1 MAKTTKNE
9 LVKVDTDSGSRSF
22 NRFEFQLSQS
32 LHMAIDLYDQINYL
46 LILDHYD
53 DITVFDLDSE
63 PLAVS
68 YYQVKTSDGTI
79 TIDSAIKDG
88 WISKLYAQMQRPEN
102 WLVKE
107 LGLIT
112 NVPLTV
118 NFTAHSKKRKVDAS
132 GSDRYDAPK
141 TSFTKF
147 SKPVQDKLKDDIA
160 EHCGVSRDSVDLS
173 KFAHLH
179 TTLSIDRHKD
189 LTEKEMSDFLYEKYP
204 LIKIDTVKAIY
215 STVIALLTRQQSNE
229 RMPDDATLDDVRKYK
244 GFSKEDFKRVINKSI
259 LMSMPSFDDVKRIIG
274 TASDP
279 AKISLPYVTILA
291 DSNNR
296 GNETFSNLFNET
308 VKLIDQKP
316 FVNYKTAW
324 DYAQELDGELRKQ
337 QPILCVSFSENYIA
351 VLVICIIINLTRKNM
366 DPVKALSSG
375 E

>member
-1 MAKTTKNE
+1 MSKTTTNE
-9 LVKVDTDSGSRSF
+9 LVKVDTASGSRSF

-32 LHMAIDLYDQINYL
+32 LHMAIDLYNQINYL

-53 DITVFDLDSE
+53 DITVFDLDSD

-79 TIDSAIKDG
+79 TIDSAIKQG
-88 WISKLYAQMQRPEN
+88 WISKLYAQMQRPED
-102 WLVKE
+102 WIVKE

-118 NFTAHSKKRKVDAS
+118 NFTAHSKKRKVDVS
-132 GSDRYDAPK
+132 GLNKYDAPK
-141 TSFTKF
+141 TPFTDFNKQ
-147 SKPVQDKLKDDIA
+147 VQDKLKDDIA
-160 EHCGVSRDSVDLS
+160 KHCGVSRGSIDLS
-173 KFAHLH
+173 KLAHLH

-189 LTEKEMSDFLYEKYP
+189 LTEKEMSDFLYERYP
-204 LIKIDTVKAIY
+204 LIKLDTVKAIY
-215 STVIALLTRQQSNE
+215 STVVALLTRQQSNE
-229 RMPDDATLDDVRKYK
+229 RMSKDASLDDVRRHK

-259 LMSMPSFDDVKRIIG
+259 LMSIPTFDDVKRVVG
-274 TASDP
+274 TAIDP
-279 AKISLPYVTILA
+279 KQISLSYVTILT

-308 VKLIDQKP
+308 IRLMDQEP
-316 FVNYKTAW
+316 LVNYKTAW
-324 DYAQELDGELRKQ
+324 DYAQKLDGELRKQ
-337 QPILCVSFSENYIA
+337 QPILCISFSENYIA

-366 DPVKALSSG
+366 DPVKVLRSD